1 MKQKDYIKILKQ
13 YKETSA
19 TKYGILSMGIFGSV
33 ARNDIKPDSDL
44 DIFVK
49 MSIPN
54 PFYLVHIK
62 DDIEKI
68 THCRVDIV
76 RFYDT
81 MNATLKKRIEKEGLY
96 V

>member
-1 MKQKDYIKILKQ
+1 MKQEDYIKLLKQ

-19 TKYGILSMGIFGSV
+19 AKYGILAMGIFGSV
-33 ARNDIKPDSDL
+33 ARNNIKLESDL

-62 DDIEKI
+62 HDIEKI
-68 THCRVDIV
+68 THCKVDIV

-81 MNATLKKRIEKEGLY
+81 MNSTLKKHIEKEGLY